1 MDELLHEWMS
11 TWMKK
16 MEWMYENMNE

>member
-11 TWMKK
+11 TRMKM
-16 MEWMYENMNE
+16 MEWMYGSMNE